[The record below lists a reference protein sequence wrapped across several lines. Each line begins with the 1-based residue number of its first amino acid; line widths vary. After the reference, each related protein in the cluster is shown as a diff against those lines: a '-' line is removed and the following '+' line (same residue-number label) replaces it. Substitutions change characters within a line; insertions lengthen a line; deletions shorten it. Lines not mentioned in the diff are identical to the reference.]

1 MDDILENM
9 IGAVRRGESFV
20 LVEVLQTSGSTPG
33 KEGFKMLVFDDR
45 ALGTVG
51 GGSLEKGA
59 IDRARDMMKGS
70 EKIRIEDVS
79 LEEEGMMCGGRVK
92 LLFER
97 FGTEQRITTFGAG
110 HVAKALAG
118 VGRICGFGVRVID
131 DREDLLSGFDGC
143 ETVSGSGEEVA
154 KEVDMSNDFVV
165 IMTKSHEED
174 FRILSEILKRDPVPA
189 YLGVVGSER
198 KAQEFTKALGDE
210 KMRGVRMPVGID
222 IGSQTAGE
230 IAVSIMADMIRF
242 RNGAS

>member
-1 MDDILENM
+1 MDDIFEQM
-9 IGAVRRGESFV
+9 VGAMKRGESFV
-20 LVEVLQTSGSTPG
+20 FVEVLQTSGSTPG

-45 ALGTVG
+45 TLGTVG

-59 IDRARDMMKGS
+59 IDKARDMMNGS
-70 EKIRIEDVS
+70 ERIRIEDVD
-79 LEEEGMMCGGRVK
+79 LREERMMCGGSVK

-97 FGTEQRITTFGAG
+97 FGPGQRMTIFGAG

-118 VGRICGFGVRVID
+118 VGKICGFGVRVID

-143 ETVSGSGEEVA
+143 ETVSGSGEEMA
-154 KEVDMSNDFVV
+154 REIDMSNDFVV
-165 IMTKSHEED
+165 IMTKSHDED
-174 FRILSEILKRDPVPA
+174 FRILLEILKRDHAPT

-210 KMRGVRMPVGID
+210 KMKRVRMPVGID

-230 IAVSIMADMIRF
+230 IAVSIMADIIRF